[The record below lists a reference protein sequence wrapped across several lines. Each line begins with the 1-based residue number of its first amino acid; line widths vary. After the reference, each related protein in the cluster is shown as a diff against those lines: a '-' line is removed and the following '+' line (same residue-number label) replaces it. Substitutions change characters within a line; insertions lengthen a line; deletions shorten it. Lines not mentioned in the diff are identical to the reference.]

1 MELAQYA
8 WNVAIVASSWL
19 IGIFIARYVM
29 RKWFGISPDG
39 PEMMG
44 SGVTTDDVLDFDKS
58 DMPFIPVKV
67 SKENGLYYAWFTGN
81 NKFIGQSEREEDI
94 ELMAYRQ
101 IMKLVN
107 LRMEIKHDKDEFV
120 SE

>member
-1 MELAQYA
+1 MDWASYGINIL
-8 WNVAIVASSWL
+8 VAASSWL
-19 IGIFIARYVM
+19 IGIILARFVL

-39 PEMMG
+39 PEMVG
-44 SGVTTDDVLDFDKS
+44 NGVTTDDVLAIDKA
-58 DMPFIPVKV
+58 DMPYIPVKV
-67 SKENGLYYAWFTGN
+67 TKEHGLYYAWFTGN

-94 ELMAYRQ
+94 ELMAYRH

-107 LRMEIKHDKDEFV
+107 LRMEIKHDKDEAV